1 MKKVA
6 LGQKDSVCQL
16 ALLLCAG
23 LEVLASRLLPISNG
37 HRSRENGL
45 LPLAKP
51 AIRESV
57 CQFSTPG
64 QADRYTLSLYPLMA
78 IKSAKVCASP

>member
-16 ALLLCAG
+16 ALPLCAG
-23 LEVLASRLLPISNG
+23 RGFWLDSSLYLNG

-57 CQFSTPG
+57 CPFSTTG
-64 QADRYTLSLYPLMA
+64 RLTGTLPLYPLMA
-78 IKSAKVCASP
+78 IKSAKTNALP